1 MEQSLTPVFLL
12 STWDVA
18 LPLSTFLEDLLA
30 TPIPEN
36 PTGMDP
42 YIAINQQRVKRIRK
56 TVQLTHATQVA
67 VGAMP
72 GELKWLVI
80 NEHWCGDGA
89 QILPVVEAVEQAA
102 GGKVEVRAVFRDLN
116 LEVMDA
122 FLTNGARGI
131 PKVVGMDSEGRVY
144 GTFGPRPEEA
154 SDRVREIKAD
164 PERAHTYSEVLHK
177 WYATDKQQ
185 AIQRELV
192 RDLVASAPVL

>member
-1 MEQSLTPVFLL
+1 MEQSLTPAFLL
-12 STWDVA
+12 STWDA
-18 LPLSTFLEDLLA
+18 AQPLSAFLDDLLA

-36 PTGMDP
+36 PTGMEP

-56 TVQLTHATQVA
+56 TVHLTDATQAA
-67 VGAMP
+67 VETMP
-72 GELKWLVI
+72 VGLKWLVI

-89 QILPVVEAVEQAA
+89 QILPVVEAVERAA
-102 GGKVEVRAVFRDLN
+102 GGKVEVRAVFRDQN

-122 FLTNGARGI
+122 FLTNGTRSI
-131 PKVVGMDSEGRVY
+131 PKVVGLDAEGRVY

-154 SDRVREIKAD
+154 SDLVKQIKAD

-192 RDLVASAPVL
+192 RDLVATAPLL

>member
-1 MEQSLTPVFLL
+1 MEQSLTPAFLL

-18 LPLSTFLEDLLA
+18 QPLSAFLEDLLA

-56 TVQLTHATQVA
+56 TVRLTDATQTA
-67 VGAMP
+67 VETLP
-72 GELKWLVI
+72 GGLKWLVI
-80 NEHWCGDGA
+80 TEHWCGDGA
-89 QILPVVEAVEQAA
+89 QILPVVEAVEQLA
-102 GGKVEVRAVFRDLN
+102 GGKVEVRALFRDQN

-131 PKVVGMDSEGRVY
+131 PKVVGMDAEGRVY

-154 SDRVREIKAD
+154 SDLVKKIKAD
-164 PERAHTYSEVLHK
+164 PDRAHTYSEVLHK
-177 WYATDKQQ
+177 WYAADKQE

-192 RDLVASAPVL
+192 RDLVAAAPVV

>member
-1 MEQSLTPVFLL
+1 MEQSLTPAFLL
-12 STWDVA
+12 SSWDA
-18 LPLSTFLEDLLA
+18 AQPLSAFLDDLLA

-36 PTGMDP
+36 PTGMEP

-56 TVQLTHATQVA
+56 TLVLSDATQTA
-67 VGAMP
+67 VGRMP
-72 GELKWLVI
+72 NGLKWLVI

-102 GGKVEVRAVFRDLN
+102 GGKVEVRAVFRDQN

-122 FLTNGARGI
+122 FLTNGTRSI
-131 PKVVGMDSEGRVY
+131 PKVVGLDAEGRVY

-154 SDRVREIKAD
+154 SDLVKEIKAD
-164 PERAHTYSEVLHK
+164 PDRAHTYSEVLHK

-192 RDLVASAPVL
+192 RDLVATAPVV

>member
-1 MEQSLTPVFLL
+1 MEQSLTPAFLL

-18 LPLSTFLEDLLA
+18 VPLSTFLEDLLT

-56 TVQLTHATQVA
+56 TVRLTDATRAA
-67 VGAMP
+67 VETMP
-72 GELKWLVI
+72 VGLKWLVI
-80 NEHWCGDGA
+80 TEHWCGDGA

-102 GGKVEVRAVFRDLN
+102 GGKVEVRAVFRDQN

-122 FLTNGARGI
+122 FLTNGTRSI
-131 PKVVGMDSEGRVY
+131 PKVVGLDAEGRVY

-154 SDRVREIKAD
+154 SDLVKEIKAD
-164 PERAHTYSEVLHK
+164 PDRAHTYSEVLHK

-192 RDLVASAPVL
+192 RDLVATAPVV

>member
-1 MEQSLTPVFLL
+1 MEKSLTPAFLL
-12 STWDVA
+12 STWDA
-18 LPLSTFLEDLLA
+18 AQPLSAFLNDLLA

-56 TVQLTHATQVA
+56 TLQLTDATRAA
-67 VGAMP
+67 VDAMP
-72 GELKWLVI
+72 RGLRWLVI

-89 QILPVVEAVEQAA
+89 QILPVVEAVEQLA
-102 GGKVEVRAVFRDLN
+102 GGKVEVRAVFRDQN

-131 PKVVGMDSEGRVY
+131 PKVVGMDAQGLVY

-154 SDRVREIKAD
+154 SDMVKEIKAD
-164 PERAHTYSEVLHK
+164 PDRAQTYSEVLHK

-192 RDLVASAPVL
+192 RDLVAAAPVL

>member
-1 MEQSLTPVFLL
+1 MEQSLTPAFLL

-18 LPLSTFLEDLLA
+18 LPLSSFLEDLLA

-56 TVQLTHATQVA
+56 TMQLTDATRAA
-67 VGAMP
+67 VDTMP
-72 GELKWLVI
+72 GGLRWLVI

-89 QILPVVEAVEQAA
+89 QILPVMEAVEKLA
-102 GGKVEVRAVFRDLN
+102 GGKVEVRALFRDQN
-116 LEVMDA
+116 LDVMDA

-131 PKVVGMDSEGRVY
+131 PKVVGLDAEGRVY

-154 SDRVREIKAD
+154 SDLVKEIKSD
-164 PERAHTYSEVLHK
+164 PDRAHTYSEVLHK

-192 RDLVASAPVL
+192 RDLVAAASVV

>member
-1 MEQSLTPVFLL
+1 MEQSLTPAFLL
-12 STWDVA
+12 STWDDA
-18 LPLSTFLEDLLA
+18 QPLSTFLEDLMA
-30 TPIPEN
+30 TPIPPN

-42 YIAINQQRVKRIRK
+42 FIAINQQRVKRIRK
-56 TVQLTHATQVA
+56 TVQLTDATRIA

-72 GELKWLVI
+72 GGLKWLVI

-89 QILPVVEAVEQAA
+89 QILPVVEAVQQAA
-102 GGKVEVRAVFRDLN
+102 GGKVEVRALFWDQK

-131 PKVVGMDSEGRVY
+131 PKVVGMDAEGRVY

-154 SDRVREIKAD
+154 SDLVKEIKAD
-164 PERAHTYSEVLHK
+164 PERAHTYSEALHK
-177 WYATDKQQ
+177 WYAADKQQ

-192 RDLVASAPVL
+192 RDLVAAAVV

>member
-1 MEQSLTPVFLL
+1 MEQSLTPAFLL
-12 STWDVA
+12 STWDA
-18 LPLSTFLEDLLA
+18 AQPLSAFLDDLLA

-36 PTGMDP
+36 PTGMEP

-56 TVQLTHATQVA
+56 TVHLTDATQAA
-67 VGAMP
+67 VETMP
-72 GELKWLVI
+72 VGLKWLVI

-89 QILPVVEAVEQAA
+89 QILPVVEAVERAA
-102 GGKVEVRAVFRDLN
+102 GGKVEVRAVFRDQN

-122 FLTNGARGI
+122 FLTNGTRSI
-131 PKVVGMDSEGRVY
+131 PKVVGLDAEGRVY

-154 SDRVREIKAD
+154 SELVKEIKAD

-192 RDLVASAPVL
+192 RDLVAAAPVV

>member
-1 MEQSLTPVFLL
+1 L

-18 LPLSTFLEDLLA
+18 QPLSTFLEDLLA
-30 TPIPEN
+30 TPIPPN

-42 YIAINQQRVKRIRK
+42 FIAINQQRVKRIRK
-56 TVQLTHATQVA
+56 TVQLTDATRIA

-72 GELKWLVI
+72 GGLKWLVI

-89 QILPVVEAVEQAA
+89 QILPVVEAVQQAA
-102 GGKVEVRAVFRDLN
+102 GGKVEVRALFRDQN

-131 PKVVGMDSEGRVY
+131 PKVVGMDAEGRVY

-154 SDRVREIKAD
+154 SDLVKEIKAD
-164 PERAHTYSEVLHK
+164 PERAHTYSEALHK
-177 WYATDKQQ
+177 WYAADKQQ

-192 RDLVASAPVL
+192 RDLVAAAVV

>member
-1 MEQSLTPVFLL
+1 MEQSLTPAFLL
-12 STWDVA
+12 STWDA
-18 LPLSTFLEDLLA
+18 AQPLSAFLDDLLA

-36 PTGMDP
+36 PTGMEP

-56 TVQLTHATQVA
+56 TVHLTDATQAA
-67 VGAMP
+67 VETMP
-72 GELKWLVI
+72 VGLKWLVI

-89 QILPVVEAVEQAA
+89 QILPVVEAVERAA
-102 GGKVEVRAVFRDLN
+102 GGKVEVRAVFRDQN

-131 PKVVGMDSEGRVY
+131 PKVVGLDGEGRVY

-154 SDRVREIKAD
+154 SDLVKKIKAD

-192 RDLVASAPVL
+192 RDLVATAP

>member
-1 MEQSLTPVFLL
+1 MENTLSPASLL
-12 STWDVA
+12 SYWDVA
-18 LPLSTFLEDLLA
+18 QPLSTFLEDLLA
-30 TPIPEN
+30 TPIPPN

-42 YIAINQQRVKRIRK
+42 FIAINQQRVKRIRK
-56 TVQLTHATQVA
+56 TVQLTDATRIA

-72 GELKWLVI
+72 GGLKWLVI

-89 QILPVVEAVEQAA
+89 QILPVVEAVQQAA
-102 GGKVEVRAVFRDLN
+102 GGKVEVRALFRDQN

-131 PKVVGMDSEGRVY
+131 PKVVGMDAEGRVY

-154 SDRVREIKAD
+154 SDLVKEIKAD
-164 PERAHTYSEVLHK
+164 PERAHTYSEALHK
-177 WYATDKQQ
+177 WYAADKQQ

-192 RDLVASAPVL
+192 RDLVAAAVV

>member
-1 MEQSLTPVFLL
+1 MEQSLTPAFLL
-12 STWDVA
+12 STWDA
-18 LPLSTFLEDLLA
+18 AQPLSAFLDDLLA

-36 PTGMDP
+36 PTGLEP

-56 TVQLTHATQVA
+56 TVHLTDATQAA
-67 VGAMP
+67 VETMP
-72 GELKWLVI
+72 VGLKWLVI

-89 QILPVVEAVEQAA
+89 QILPVVEAVERAA
-102 GGKVEVRAVFRDLN
+102 GGKVEVRAVFRDQN

-122 FLTNGARGI
+122 FLTNGTRSI
-131 PKVVGMDSEGRVY
+131 PKVVGLDAEGRVY

-154 SDRVREIKAD
+154 SDLVKKIKAD
-164 PERAHTYSEVLHK
+164 PELAHTYSEVLHK

-192 RDLVASAPVL
+192 RDLVATAPLL